1 MTRLSVNINKV
12 ATLRNARGG
21 DVPNVVKVAL
31 DCENFGADGITV
43 HPVLMKGISA
53 ARMCMICGH
62 CCARSSI
69 SKVIL
74 RPIL

>member
-31 DCENFGADGITV
+31 V
-43 HPVLMKGISA
+43 RVLVLMALRFIRDRTNGISVNQ
-53 ARMCMICGH
+53 MYMICVRCLGLNL
-62 CCARSSI
+62 I
-69 SKVIL
+69 
-74 RPIL
+74 